1 MLYRKLFCFEKQ
13 TGERLQRS
21 GQPKNLGVKFPA
33 DEQLFA
39 ILKQKSTVVVRQYF
53 KIVTFYA
60 KAGNR

>member
-13 TGERLQRS
+13 TG
-21 GQPKNLGVKFPA
+21 GKIAAVGTTANLGVKYPA

-39 ILKQKSTVVVRQYF
+39 ISKQKGRVVVRQYF